1 MVNHVTEE
9 VGEEPGVSLYNLP
22 RHSVSVG
29 SQLLLLKHFEISEQ
43 LPLASA
49 DETLVLNLK
58 AGTWPP
64 TQHERT
70 PSFALRKMIP
80 KSLRRIRNYLLNDL
94 WRDAFDERGGLQC
107 SCLGKLSQC
116 LVEVFFNRLFEVE
129 SDIAEVYPIPEDVC
143 HVFIRHKRTQRFV
156 DKPHYLLLLKTKSQQ
171 AQERGL
177 TPTKAKQNVS
187 HLSTLL
193 LLN

>member
-1 MVNHVTEE
+1 
-9 VGEEPGVSLYNLP
+9 
-22 RHSVSVG
+22 
-29 SQLLLLKHFEISEQ
+29 
-43 LPLASA
+43 
-49 DETLVLNLK
+49 
-58 AGTWPP
+58 
-64 TQHERT
+64 
-70 PSFALRKMIP
+70 MIP

-193 LLN
+193 LLNWEVAHHLRVEQRFEALSKILFIRLFPELFQLLNNRLV